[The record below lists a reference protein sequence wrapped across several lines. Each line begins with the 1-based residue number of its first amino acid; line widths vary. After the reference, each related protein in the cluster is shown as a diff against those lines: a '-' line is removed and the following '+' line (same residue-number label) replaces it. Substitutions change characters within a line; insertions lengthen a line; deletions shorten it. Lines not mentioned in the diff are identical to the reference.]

1 MSVWQFAAAV
11 EGWAKVHCPDDDKT
25 LSAEEADDL
34 WEWLNDGN

>member
-11 EGWAKVHCPDDDKT
+11 EGWTKVHCADEDKK

-34 WEWLNDGN
+34 WEWLNDGD